1 MSMATLRQRP
11 RQDKK
16 RLLAR
21 LEALGWSQ
29 AELAR
34 RIGRN
39 PTYLSRVLAGLVVS
53 ATVWKQA
60 WDAVGAEE
68 QARQKVPA

>member
-1 MSMATLRQRP
+1 MATLRQRP
-11 RQDKK
+11 LQDKK

-21 LEALGWSQ
+21 LEALQWSQ

-34 RIGRN
+34 RIRRN

-53 ATVWKQA
+53 STVWKEC
-60 WDAVGAEE
+60 WDAVEAEVRR
-68 QARQKVPA
+68 RQGVPA